1 MMESGSMKVA
11 VRNLDNQVVGEV
23 SLREEIYG
31 QAIRSDVLHS
41 VVNWQRSRKQSGTHK
56 TKGLSEVSGTGK
68 KPYKQKG
75 TGNARLGTLRAP
87 QCRGGAVI
95 FGPVVRSHATN
106 LPKKVRKLGL
116 KIALSSKLADKKLI
130 VLDRAVL
137 SEPKTSLLNVKLN
150 NFACKS
156 ILLIDGKV
164 VDQNFMRAA
173 DNLINIDVL
182 PSVGANVYDILKH
195 DVVILT
201 TEALSALEE
210 RLQ

>member
-1 MMESGSMKVA
+1 MKVA

-23 SLREEIYG
+23 ALKEDIYG
-31 QAIRSDVLHS
+31 QVVRSDILHS

-56 TKGLSEVSGTGK
+56 TKGLSEVSGTGR

-87 QCRGGAVI
+87 QCRGGATI
-95 FGPVVRSHATN
+95 FGPVVRSHAHD

-116 KIALSSKLADKKLI
+116 KIALSSKLADQKLMVI
-130 VLDRAVL
+130 DKAVL
-137 SEPKTSLLNVKLN
+137 SEPKTSLLNTKLKALN
-150 NFACKS
+150 LKS
-156 ILLIDGKV
+156 ILVIDGKGI
-164 VDQNFMRAA
+164 DENFMRAA
-173 DNLINIDVL
+173 KNLINIDVL
-182 PSVGANVYDILKH
+182 PSIGANVYDILKH

-201 TEALSALEE
+201 TEAVIALEE

>member
-1 MMESGSMKVA
+1 MKVA

-23 SLREEIYG
+23 SLKEEIYG
-31 QAIRSDVLHS
+31 QAIRLDILNS
-41 VVNWQRSRKQSGTHK
+41 VVNWQRSRKQQGTHK

-87 QCRGGAVI
+87 QCRGGAVV
-95 FGPVVRSHATN
+95 FGPVVRSHETG

-116 KIALSSKLADKKLI
+116 KIALSSKLAEKKLL

-137 SEPKTSLLNVKLN
+137 SEPKTNLLDIKLK
-150 NFACKS
+150 NFQSKS
-156 ILLIDGKV
+156 ILVIDGKTT
-164 VDQNFMRAA
+164 DRNFMMAA
-173 DNLINIDVL
+173 NNLINIDVL
-182 PSVGANVYDILKH
+182 PTIGANVYDILKH
-195 DVVILT
+195 DMVILT
-201 TEALSALEE
+201 TDALSALEE

>member
-1 MMESGSMKVA
+1 MKVA
-11 VRNLDNQVVGEV
+11 VRNLDNQVVDEV
-23 SLREEIYG
+23 SLAEDIYG
-31 QAIRSDVLHS
+31 QAIRSDILHS
-41 VVNWQRSRKQSGTHK
+41 VVNWQRSRKQTGTHK

-95 FGPVVRSHATN
+95 FGPVVRSHETD

-130 VLDRAVL
+130 ILDRAVL
-137 SEPKTSLLNVKLN
+137 SEPKTSILNAKLK
-150 NFACKS
+150 NFETRS
-156 ILLIDGKV
+156 ILLIDAKTI
-164 VDQNFMRAA
+164 DNNFMCAA
-173 DNLINIDVL
+173 ENIVNINVL
-182 PSVGANVYDILKH
+182 PTIGANVYDILKH
-195 DVVILT
+195 DVLILT
-201 TEALSALEE
+201 KDALVALEE

>member
-1 MMESGSMKVA
+1 MKVA

-23 SLREEIYG
+23 SLAEGIYG
-31 QAIRSDVLHS
+31 QAIRPDILHT
-41 VVNWQRSRKQSGTHK
+41 VVNWQRARKQSGTHK

-95 FGPVVRSHATN
+95 FGPQPRSHAFD

-116 KIALSSKLADKKLI
+116 KIALSSKLAEQKLI
-130 VLDRAVL
+130 VIDRAVL
-137 SEPKTSLLNVKLN
+137 NEPKTSLLNHKLK
-150 NFACKS
+150 NFNLGS
-156 ILLIDGKV
+156 VLIIDGK
-164 VDQNFMRAA
+164 DIDNNFKRAA
-173 DNLINIDVL
+173 ENLIYIDVL
-182 PSVGANVYDILKH
+182 PSIGANVYDILKH
-195 DVVILT
+195 DYVMLT
-201 TEALSALEE
+201 TDALTALEE

>member
-1 MMESGSMKVA
+1 MKVA

-23 SLREEIYG
+23 SLMEEIYG
-31 QAIRSDVLHS
+31 QAIRSDILHS

-95 FGPVVRSHATN
+95 FGPVVRSHETN
-106 LPKKVRKLGL
+106 LPKKVRKLGM
-116 KIALSSKLADKKLI
+116 KIALSSKLAEQKLI

-137 SEPKTSLLNVKLN
+137 SEPKTALLSVKLK
-150 NFACKS
+150 NFSCKS
-156 ILLIDGKV
+156 VLLIDGKTL
-164 VDQNFMRAA
+164 DQNFMRAA
-173 DNLINIDVL
+173 DNLLNIDIL
-182 PSVGANVYDILKH
+182 PTIGANVYDILKH

-201 TEALSALEE
+201 TEALNALEE

>member
-1 MMESGSMKVA
+1 MKVS
-11 VRNLDNQVVGEV
+11 VRNLDNQVVGET
-23 SLREEIYG
+23 SLIEDIYG
-31 QAIRSDVLHS
+31 QMIRPDILHS
-41 VVNWQRSRKQSGTHK
+41 VVNWQRARKQSGTHK

-95 FGPVVRSHATN
+95 FGPVVRSHEFD

-116 KIALSSKLADKKLI
+116 KIALSSKLAEQKLI
-130 VLDRAVL
+130 IIDRAVL
-137 SEPKTSLLNVKLN
+137 SEPKTSLLNTKLKNFESSSILIIDGVDIDN
-150 NFACKS
+150 NFK
-156 ILLIDGKV
+156 
-164 VDQNFMRAA
+164 RAA
-173 DNLINIDVL
+173 QNLINIDIL

-195 DVVILT
+195 DVVMLT
-201 TEALSALEE
+201 TEGLTALEQ

>member
-1 MMESGSMKVA
+1 MKVA
-11 VRNLDNQVVGEV
+11 IRNLDNQVVGEV
-23 SLREEIYG
+23 SLMEEIYG
-31 QAIRSDVLHS
+31 QAIRSDILNS
-41 VVNWQRSRKQSGTHK
+41 VVNWQRSKKQSGTHK

-87 QCRGGAVI
+87 QCRGGAII
-95 FGPVVRSHATN
+95 FGPVVRSHSTD

-116 KIALSSKLADKKLI
+116 KIALSSKLAEQKLI

-137 SEPKTSLLNVKLN
+137 SEPKTALLNSKLK
-150 NFACKS
+150 NFAFKS
-156 ILLIDGKV
+156 ILLIDGKTI
-164 VDQNFMRAA
+164 DKNFMKAA
-173 DNLINIDVL
+173 DNLMNIDVL
-182 PSVGANVYDILKH
+182 PTIGANVYDILKH

>member
-1 MMESGSMKVA
+1 MKVA

-23 SLREEIYG
+23 SLMEEIYG
-31 QAIRSDVLHS
+31 QAIRSDILHS

-87 QCRGGAVI
+87 QCRGGAII
-95 FGPVVRSHATN
+95 FGPVVRSHATD

-116 KIALSSKLADKKLI
+116 KIALSSKLAEQKLI
-130 VLDRAVL
+130 ILDRAVL
-137 SEPKTSLLNVKLN
+137 SEPKTALLNLKLK
-150 NFACKS
+150 NFAYKS

-164 VDQNFMRAA
+164 IDQNFMRAA
-173 DNLINIDVL
+173 DNLMNIDVL
-182 PSVGANVYDILKH
+182 PTIGANVYDILKH
-195 DVVILT
+195 DLVILT

>member
-1 MMESGSMKVA
+1 MKVA

-23 SLREEIYG
+23 SLTEEIYG
-31 QAIRSDVLHS
+31 QEVRSDILHS
-41 VVNWQRSRKQSGTHK
+41 VVNWQRAKKQAGTHK

-87 QCRGGAVI
+87 QCRGGAII
-95 FGPVVRSHATN
+95 FGPVVRSHATD

-130 VLDRAVL
+130 IIDRAVL
-137 SEPKTSLLNVKLN
+137 SEPKTALLNVKLR
-150 NFACKS
+150 NFESKS

-164 VDQNFMRAA
+164 VDKNFMAA
-173 DNLINIDVL
+173 ANNLMSINVL
-182 PSVGANVYDILKH
+182 PTIGANVYDILKH
-195 DVVILT
+195 DLLILT

>member
-1 MMESGSMKVA
+1 MKVA

-56 TKGLSEVSGTGK
+56 TKGLSEVSGTGR

-137 SEPKTSLLNVKLN
+137 SEPKTSLLNVKLS
-150 NFACKS
+150 NFPCKS
-156 ILLIDGKV
+156 ILLIDGKAI
-164 VDQNFMRAA
+164 DQNFMRAA
-173 DNLINIDVL
+173 DNLMNIDVL
-182 PSVGANVYDILKH
+182 PSIGANVYDILKH

-201 TEALSALEE
+201 TEALNALEE

>member
-1 MMESGSMKVA
+1 MKVA

-23 SLREEIYG
+23 SLKEEIYG
-31 QAIRSDVLHS
+31 QAIRSDILHS
-41 VVNWQRSRKQSGTHK
+41 VVNWQRSRKQAGTHK

-75 TGNARLGTLRAP
+75 SGNARLGTLRAP

-95 FGPVVRSHATN
+95 FGPVVRSHATD

-137 SEPKTSLLNVKLN
+137 SEPKTSLLNLKLN

-164 VDQNFMRAA
+164 IDKNFMRAA

-182 PSVGANVYDILKH
+182 PTIGANVYDILKH

>member
-1 MMESGSMKVA
+1 MKVA

-23 SLREEIYG
+23 SLAEGIYG
-31 QAIRSDVLHS
+31 QVIRSDILHT
-41 VVNWQRSRKQSGTHK
+41 VVNWQRARKQSGTHK

-95 FGPVVRSHATN
+95 FGPVVRSHEFD

-116 KIALSSKLADKKLI
+116 KIALSSKLAEQKLI
-130 VLDRAVL
+130 IIDRAVL
-137 SEPKTSLLNVKLN
+137 SEPKTALLNLKLQ
-150 NFACKS
+150 NFNVRS
-156 ILLIDGKV
+156 ILVIDGKTI
-164 VDQNFMRAA
+164 DSNFKRAA
-173 DNLINIDVL
+173 ENLINIDIL
-182 PSVGANVYDILKH
+182 PTIGANVYDILKH
-195 DVVILT
+195 DYIMITTDALT
-201 TEALSALEE
+201 ALEE

>member
-1 MMESGSMKVA
+1 MKVA
-11 VRNLDNQVVGEV
+11 VRNLDNQVISEV
-23 SLREEIYG
+23 SLTEEIYG
-31 QAIRSDVLHS
+31 QAIRADILHS
-41 VVNWQRSRKQSGTHK
+41 VVNWQRAKRQKGTHK

-87 QCRGGAVI
+87 QCRGGAII
-95 FGPVVRSHATN
+95 FGPVVRSHAFD

-116 KIALSSKLADKKLI
+116 KIALSSKLADQKLI
-130 VLDRAVL
+130 IIDRAVL
-137 SEPKTSLLNVKLN
+137 SEPKTALLNSKLK
-150 NFACKS
+150 NFNARS
-156 ILLIDGKV
+156 ILLIDGNTI
-164 VDQNFMRAA
+164 DNNFMRAA
-173 DNLINIDVL
+173 ENLINIDVL
-182 PSVGANVYDILKH
+182 PTIGANVYDILKH

>member
-1 MMESGSMKVA
+1 MKVA

-23 SLREEIYG
+23 SLMEEIYG
-31 QAIRSDVLHS
+31 QAIRSDILHS

-87 QCRGGAVI
+87 QCRGGAII
-95 FGPVVRSHATN
+95 FGPVVRSHATD

-116 KIALSSKLADKKLI
+116 KIALSSKLAEQKLI

-137 SEPKTSLLNVKLN
+137 SEPKTALLNLKLK
-150 NFACKS
+150 NFTYKS

-164 VDQNFMRAA
+164 IDQNFMRAA
-173 DNLINIDVL
+173 DNLMNIDVL
-182 PSVGANVYDILKH
+182 PTIGANVYDILKH
-195 DVVILT
+195 DLVILT

>member
-1 MMESGSMKVA
+1 MKVA

-23 SLREEIYG
+23 SLVEEIYG
-31 QAIRSDVLHS
+31 QAIRSDILNS

-95 FGPVVRSHATN
+95 FGPVVRSHETN
-106 LPKKVRKLGL
+106 LPKKVRKLGI
-116 KIALSSKLADKKLI
+116 KIALSSKLAEQKLI
-130 VLDRAVL
+130 ILDRAVL
-137 SEPKTSLLNVKLN
+137 SEPKTALLSIKLK
-150 NFACKS
+150 NFSCKS
-156 ILLIDGKV
+156 VLLIDGKV
-164 VDQNFMRAA
+164 LDQNFIRAA
-173 DNLINIDVL
+173 DNLLNIDVL
-182 PSVGANVYDILKH
+182 PTIGANVYDILKH

-201 TEALSALEE
+201 TEALNALEE

>member
-1 MMESGSMKVA
+1 MKVA
-11 VRNLDNQVVGEV
+11 VRNLDNQVVSEV
-23 SLREEIYG
+23 SLMEEIYG
-31 QAIRSDVLHS
+31 QAIRSDILHS
-41 VVNWQRSRKQSGTHK
+41 VVNWQRAKKQSGTHK

-95 FGPVVRSHATN
+95 FGPVVRSHEFD

-116 KIALSSKLADKKLI
+116 KIALSSKLAEQKLI
-130 VLDRAVL
+130 IIDRAVL
-137 SEPKTSLLNVKLN
+137 SEPKTALLNLKLR
-150 NFACKS
+150 NFNARS
-156 ILLIDGKV
+156 ILVIDGKNI
-164 VDQNFMRAA
+164 DQNFMRAA
-173 DNLINIDVL
+173 ENLMNIDVL
-182 PSVGANVYDILKH
+182 PTIGANVYDILKH
-195 DVVILT
+195 DVVMLT

>member
-1 MMESGSMKVA
+1 MKVA
-11 VRNLDNQVVGEV
+11 IRNLDNQVVGEV
-23 SLREEIYG
+23 SLMEEIYG
-31 QAIRSDVLHS
+31 QAIRSDILNS
-41 VVNWQRSRKQSGTHK
+41 VVNWQRSKKQSGTHK

-87 QCRGGAVI
+87 QCRGGAII
-95 FGPVVRSHATN
+95 FGPVVRSHSTD

-116 KIALSSKLADKKLI
+116 KIALSSKLAEQKLI

-137 SEPKTSLLNVKLN
+137 SEPKTALLNSKLK
-150 NFACKS
+150 NFAFKS
-156 ILLIDGKV
+156 ILLIDGKAI
-164 VDQNFMRAA
+164 DKNFMKAA
-173 DNLINIDVL
+173 DNLMNIDVL
-182 PSVGANVYDILKH
+182 PTIGANVYDILKH